1 MTIPSFQELENWGKQ
16 LREEVVEYLERENE
30 GLKETSVCLHEISR
44 KKDMQGKIRVGIF
57 DDSKKSKH
65 RHQKNDSG
73 KGKEK
78 VKEEDGCAESL
89 QKIELES
96 PSEGGASNKPDGTT
110 KCQVERL

>member
-1 MTIPSFQELENWGKQ
+1 MTIPSFQELENWNKQ

-65 RHQKNDSG
+65 RHHHKHNSG

-78 VKEEDGCAESL
+78 VKEGEDGLAESL
-89 QKIELES
+89 QKVELES
-96 PSEGGASNKPDGTT
+96 PSEGGGASSKPDGVASA
-110 KCQVERL
+110 K